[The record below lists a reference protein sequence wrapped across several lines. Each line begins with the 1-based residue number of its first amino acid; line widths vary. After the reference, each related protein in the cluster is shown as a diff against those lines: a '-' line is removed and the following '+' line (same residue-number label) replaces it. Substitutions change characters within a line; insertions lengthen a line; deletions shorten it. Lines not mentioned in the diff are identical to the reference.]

1 MEDNLSKVPEVI
13 RVALSTFEDMED
25 LPSLIKGLQLLAW
38 DYISRNVDTGID
50 QRINGA
56 FIRDY
61 CDLLEFLNA
70 LQGNAL

>member
-1 MEDNLSKVPEVI
+1 MEDNLPKVPEVI

-25 LPSLIKGLQLLAW
+25 LPSLIKGLQFLAW
-38 DYISRNVDTGID
+38 NYLSHNVDTGID

-61 CDLLEFLNA
+61 CDLLEFLYSLTA
-70 LQGNAL
+70 QP